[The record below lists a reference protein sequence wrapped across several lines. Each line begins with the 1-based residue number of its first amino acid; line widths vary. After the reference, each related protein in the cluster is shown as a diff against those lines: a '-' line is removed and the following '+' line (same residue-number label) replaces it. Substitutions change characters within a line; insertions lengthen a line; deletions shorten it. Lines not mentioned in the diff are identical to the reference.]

1 MRRHNLCSQLLYDA
15 QRVERSCF
23 LFDEAGN
30 GRMLEL
36 WEGLESNSTYQDEV
50 IPIEQTALYETS
62 PLLPVCPKLF
72 VDACVLL

>member
-1 MRRHNLCSQLLYDA
+1 MLPSATARLFGVGKKIY
-15 QRVERSCF
+15 SCF
-23 LFDEAGN
+23 PFDEAGN
-30 GRMLEL
+30 GRILEP
-36 WEGLESNSTYQDEV
+36 WEGLESNSTYQAEV